1 MDSTTQEQV
10 AEHLSAALDA
20 VLAAVVLADGLTA
33 DVPDEALDSALAS
46 DEGVREAR
54 GSFQEALQAVK
65 DLGVVGEPYLRLE
78 AAVNALAAMTAE
90 AGYRVGAR
98 VGRGLG

>member
-33 DVPDEALDSALAS
+33 DVPDEALDAALAAE
-46 DEGVREAR
+46 EGVQGAR
-54 GSFQEALQAVK
+54 RGFQEALQAVRAG
-65 DLGVVGEPYLRLE
+65 GVGPDAYLDLE
-78 AAVNALAAMTAE
+78 AACNALAARSSE
-90 AGYRVGAR
+90 AGFRLGFR
-98 VGRGLG
+98 VGRG

>member
-54 GSFQEALQAVK
+54 RGLQEVLDGIK
-65 DLGVVGEPYLRLE
+65 DLGVGTEPYLALE
-78 AAVNALAAMTAE
+78 ASVNALGARCAE
-90 AGYRVGAR
+90 AGFRVGLR